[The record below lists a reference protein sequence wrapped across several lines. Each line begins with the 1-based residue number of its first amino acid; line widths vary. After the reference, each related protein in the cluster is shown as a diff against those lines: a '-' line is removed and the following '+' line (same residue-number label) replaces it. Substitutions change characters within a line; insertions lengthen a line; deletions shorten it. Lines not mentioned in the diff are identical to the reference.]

1 MKYIYLALS
10 LLIPQS
16 LVHANTY
23 SLSPESQKFVMLSA
37 AAGALAAGT
46 VGLLVGLDE
55 NSKHPE
61 KHTSKK
67 TTWEKIK
74 EFPWSYVA
82 IPAAI
87 GAVVGGGISYF
98 FTAEKYLE
106 SAENDLYAL
115 ENDTVLKMALGS
127 DDPVKIK
134 KWYFSERF
142 PTIRVYEKLES
153 LYSSI
158 TSIKNYFIKVI
169 QSGIRPLVRLAEC
182 GLERVER
189 IEQKLVDWM
198 IKLKEDP
205 KYLKELNARS
215 TIAHQQHMENL
226 QHQLVHAQQK
236 AADAAWHAAHHPSAH
251 HFVIQGPKPDIIII
265 KK

>member
-16 LVHANTY
+16 LVHADTY

-37 AAGALAAGT
+37 AAGALACGT
-46 VGLLVGLDE
+46 VGLLVGLGE
-55 NSKHPE
+55 SNKYPE
-61 KHTSKK
+61 KNTSK

-74 EFPWSYVA
+74 AFPWSYVA

-87 GAVVGGGISYF
+87 GAVVSGGISYF

-127 DDPVKIK
+127 DNPVKIK

-142 PTIRVYEKLES
+142 PTIRVYEKLEA

-158 TSIKNYFIKVI
+158 KSIKNYFIKVI

-189 IEQKLVDWM
+189 IEQKLIDWM

-205 KYLKELNARS
+205 KYLKELSARS
-215 TIAHQQHMENL
+215 TMVHQQHMEHL

-236 AADAAWHAAHHPSAH
+236 AADAAWHAAHHPPVQ
-251 HFVIQGPKPDIIII
+251 HFVMHAPKPDIIII